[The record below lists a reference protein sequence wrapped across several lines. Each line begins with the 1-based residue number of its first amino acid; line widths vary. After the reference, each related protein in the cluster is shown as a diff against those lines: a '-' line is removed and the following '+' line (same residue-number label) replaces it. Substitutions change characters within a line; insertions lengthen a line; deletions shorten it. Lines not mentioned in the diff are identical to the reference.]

1 MPKHIRYGVVTAK
14 SHGDAMEYYR
24 QAKEANKPFSFIM
37 TDLTMRG
44 DEGRKITTHSV
55 ERNISGSEA
64 RISGGCMSD
73 GSLKNTGN
81 TALSGQWSEPYP
93 LQELKSSPGKIPA
106 GDRRSKNVRGNLW
119 AKV

>member
-64 RISGGCMSD
+64 MISGGCMSD
-73 GSLKNTGN
+73 GVIEEYWQYGFVGAMVG
-81 TALSGQWSEPYP
+81 ALPASRIEEFSGEN
-93 LQELKSSPGKIPA
+93 PG
-106 GDRRSKNVRGNLW
+106 G
-119 AKV
+119 